1 MLRNLIQGVRRGVSF
16 FFDGSETD
24 LPGKE
29 DEFTL
34 LEFQQ
39 RDTEREKKEIDSFF
53 QFSFY
58 SHWMDDR
65 NEE

>member
-24 LPGKE
+24 LPEKE

-39 RDTEREKKEIDSFF
+39 RDTEREKRDRLFF
-53 QFSFY
+53 FNFPSI
-58 SHWMDDR
+58 HTG
-65 NEE
+65 